1 MSLSKDSHGTPS
13 QGPTPSRAVD
23 EGVFDRWIE
32 AFRGPLVGLVASWSN
47 DWREAE
53 EVAQDVL
60 AEAWVGRDR
69 FEGDPEDLGAAGAW
83 LRGIA
88 FRLNAARRRGRA
100 RLRLVGGREEGGPLD
115 LAMPPGE
122 GEDPRME
129 ALRSAFGELSS
140 EHQSVLRMRYLEPT
154 SNREVAALL
163 GRTEKAVEH
172 LLRRARKELHRLAE
186 RRLDPDDGGRER

>member
-1 MSLSKDSHGTPS
+1 MSRSPDSREVPSKGL
-13 QGPTPSRAVD
+13 TPSRTLG

-53 EVAQDVL
+53 ELAQDVL

-88 FRLNAARRRGRA
+88 FRLHAARRRGRA

-115 LAMPPGE
+115 LAILPGE

-140 EHQSVLRMRYLEPT
+140 EHQSVLRMRYLEPS

-163 GRTEKAVEH
+163 GRTEKVVEH
-172 LLRRARKELHRLAE
+172 LLRRARRELHRLAE
-186 RRLDPDDGGRER
+186 LRLGPDDGGRER

>member
-1 MSLSKDSHGTPS
+1 MSRSPDSREAPSKGL
-13 QGPTPSRAVD
+13 TPSRTLG

-53 EVAQDVL
+53 ELAQDVL

-69 FEGDPEDLGAAGAW
+69 FEGDPEDLGAVGAW

-88 FRLNAARRRGRA
+88 FRLHAARRRGRA

-115 LAMPPGE
+115 LAILPGE

-140 EHQSVLRMRYLEPT
+140 EHQSVLRMRYLEPS

-172 LLRRARKELHRLAE
+172 LLRRARRELHRLAE
-186 RRLDPDDGGRER
+186 LRLGPDDGGRER